1 MSNKVFLADV
11 DVFIG
16 KTLDQMTRV
25 ARKSIDDVVAIAQ
38 TPVAKGGNMP
48 VDTGALR
55 NSLVASLNGSEKAR
69 GDKDAGKDSE
79 TSMDAVF
86 VVTTLFK
93 AGDIARFEWAAS
105 YARARHYMV
114 GVGQGGGAWRDAAVQ
129 RWPQIVRK
137 NAGQVK

>member
-11 DVFIG
+11 DVFLG

-25 ARKSIDDVVAIAQ
+25 ARQSIDDVVAIAQ

-55 NSLVASLNGSEKAR
+55 NSLVSQIIGGSSNQGADSYMVTIAGLEI
-69 GDKDAGKDSE
+69 GD
-79 TSMDAVF
+79 V
-86 VVTTLFK
+86 
-93 AGDIARFEWAAS
+93 ARFEWTAE
-105 YARARHYMV
+105 YAVPRHYAI
-114 GVGQGGGAWRDAAVQ
+114 GVGQGGGLWRDAAVQ
-129 RWPQIVRK
+129 QWAQIVRK